1 MTGGE
6 AGEDKGQEGSAQM
19 EEGHASA
26 AKTES
31 KLAAPANQPQGG
43 KKETRERRKPGQA
56 DSAHTLGKL
65 INYLIVQLSNKI
77 YIMYL
82 HTNICVLKMV
92 NSLKQF
98 LLLQP
103 KCQKPMFN

>member
-56 DSAHTLGKL
+56 DSAHTLGKFIL
-65 INYLIVQLSNKI
+65 MKFALQVLHLTFISQKNK
-77 YIMYL
+77 
-82 HTNICVLKMV
+82 
-92 NSLKQF
+92 
-98 LLLQP
+98 
-103 KCQKPMFN
+103 